1 MQKNSPKLSKM
12 RSKKLIIG
20 IIVICIFSLVAVKT
34 AKVFP
39 ILVQL
44 LFNKEIQLKK
54 SDGSVNI
61 LLLGVAGGQHDGPD
75 LTDTI
80 MYANVNQTKNKVTL
94 VSIPRDLWIPDI
106 SEKINTTYAKGNNKQ
121 KDGGL
126 ILTKAVVSKVINQ
139 PIDYAIVG
147 DFAGFVKAVDLIG
160 GLDIAVEKS
169 FDDFEYPIEEEREN
183 LCGHTLEEATG
194 LIATQSALVVF
205 PCRYEHIHFDKGSQ
219 YMDGVLALKFVRSRY
234 ATGDEGTDFARSRRQ
249 QKIISALKDKV
260 FSLQTILNPIKV
272 ANLYGV
278 LSDNIHTD
286 IPSSEFDDFIKL
298 AQKMKGARMYSTVI
312 DAQDKTKGKKGL
324 LVNPALTDFD
334 GKWVLIPRIGNG
346 KFSEI
351 ANFVSCTLSSPDSCM
366 IK

>member
-1 MQKNSPKLSKM
+1 M

-34 AKVFP
+34 AKLFP
-39 ILVQL
+39 VLFQL
-44 LFNKEIQLKK
+44 MFNKEIQLKK
-54 SDGSVNI
+54 TDGSVNI
-61 LLLGVAGGQHDGPD
+61 LLLGVGGGKHDGPD

-80 MYANVNQTKNKVTL
+80 MYANVNQAKNKITL

-106 SEKINTTYAKGNNKQ
+106 SEKINTAYAIGNSKQ

-126 ILTKAVVSKVINQ
+126 VLAKAVVSKVINQ
-139 PIDYAIVG
+139 PIDYAFVI
-147 DFAGFVKAVDLIG
+147 DFSGFVKAVDLVG
-160 GLDIAVEKS
+160 GLDITVDRT
-169 FDDFEYPIEEEREN
+169 FDDYEYPVEEKYDD
-183 LCGHTLEEATG
+183 LCGHTLEEATQ
-194 LIATQSALVVF
+194 LIASESATVVF
-205 PCRYEHIHFDKGSQ
+205 PCRYEHIHFDQGSAHMNGSQ
-219 YMDGVLALKFVRSRY
+219 ALKFVRSRY
-234 ATGDEGTDFARSRRQ
+234 AIGDEGTDFARSRRQ
-249 QKIISALKDKV
+249 QKVISAFKDKV

-272 ANLYGV
+272 ASLYGV

-298 AQKMKGARMYSTVI
+298 AQKMKGAKMYSAVI
-312 DAQDKTKGKKGL
+312 DAQDLTKGKKGL
-324 LVNPALTDFD
+324 IINPPLEDFD

-351 ANFVSCTLSSPDSCM
+351 QHYVSCVLTSDTCP

>member
-1 MQKNSPKLSKM
+1 M

-34 AKVFP
+34 AKFLP
-39 ILVQL
+39 ILFQFV
-44 LFNKEIQLKK
+44 FNKEIQLKK
-54 SDGSVNI
+54 TDGSVNI
-61 LLLGVAGGQHDGPD
+61 LLLGIGGGKHDGPD

-106 SEKINTTYAKGNNKQ
+106 SEKINTAYAIGNNKQ

-126 ILTKAVVSKVINQ
+126 ILAKAVVSKVINQ
-139 PIDYAIVG
+139 QIDYAFVI
-147 DFAGFVKAVDLIG
+147 DFAGFVKAVDLVG
-160 GLDIAVEKS
+160 GLDIIVDRT
-169 FDDFEYPIEEEREN
+169 FDDYEYPVEEKYDD
-183 LCGHTLEEATG
+183 LCNHTLDEATK
-194 LIATQSALVVF
+194 LIATESATVVF
-205 PCRYEHIHFDKGSQ
+205 PCRYEHIHFDKGLLH
-219 YMDGVLALKFVRSRY
+219 MDGEHALKFVRSRN
-234 ATGDEGTDFARSRRQ
+234 ATNEEGTDFARSRRQ
-249 QKIISALKDKV
+249 QKVISAFKDTI

-286 IPSSEFDDFIKL
+286 IPNSELDDFIKL
-298 AQKMKGARMYSTVI
+298 AQKMKGAKMYSTVI

-334 GKWVLIPRIGNG
+334 GKWVLIPRLGNG

-351 ANFVSCTLSSPDSCM
+351 ENFVSCTLSSSDNCM